1 MQIQTW
7 KFSLK
12 VDGKIPENISK
23 KKADLIEG
31 KFKQSFNS
39 VFLIFGTFSTIV
51 QVRNVQKI
59 KRWTKN
65 DDLLSKPVK
74 FHTSVYKTINK
85 GSFSWSLCSFY
96 KLIWPSFSQILKSWL
111 FRYKLVSV
119 FHWWEVACD
128 FTSLR
133 DYLGMEIFFIPN

>member
-59 KRWTKN
+59 KR
-65 DDLLSKPVK
+65 
-74 FHTSVYKTINK
+74 
-85 GSFSWSLCSFY
+85 
-96 KLIWPSFSQILKSWL
+96 
-111 FRYKLVSV
+111 
-119 FHWWEVACD
+119 
-128 FTSLR
+128 
-133 DYLGMEIFFIPN
+133 